1 MSMSTRIEDLPG
13 PIPEDVIDDIQNI
26 QNNIRQQQLDDDD
39 IVRQNTIIN
48 RQTVVDPGV
57 YRDIPQQSNVIMNV
71 KKRVKFQ
78 EEQDET
84 TEEQKNK
91 DTLTII
97 RDEINEE
104 NLLLL
109 IVMILAS
116 RDDFDKYIKNIPVVS
131 SYLTDSFVLLTITR
145 CLLLLVLYIAF
156 KHLVLPKIKI

>member
-1 MSMSTRIEDLPG
+1 MSTRIEDLPG
-13 PIPEDVIDDIQNI
+13 PIPEDIMDDIQNI
-26 QNNIRQQQLDDDD
+26 QNNIRQQQLDDE
-39 IVRQNTIIN
+39 IVRQNTMLN
-48 RQTVVDPGV
+48 RQTSVDPDV
-57 YRDIPQQSNVIMNV
+57 YRDIPQQSNVTMNV
-71 KKRVKFQ
+71 KKRVKFR
-78 EEQDET
+78 EEDIDET
-84 TEEQKNK
+84 LEQPKNK
-91 DTLTII
+91 DTFTII

-109 IVMILAS
+109 IIMILAS